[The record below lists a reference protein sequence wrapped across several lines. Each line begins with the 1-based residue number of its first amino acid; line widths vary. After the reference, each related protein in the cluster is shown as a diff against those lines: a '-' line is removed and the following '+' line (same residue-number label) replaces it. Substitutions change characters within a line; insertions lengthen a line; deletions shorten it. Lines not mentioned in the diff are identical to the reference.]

1 MSDIKTNSD
10 NPETSGS
17 PNDPANPAGNQPA
30 SNNLIWSWYKK
41 LAFRILFVFLLA
53 MCIPFT
59 SGWYKNVF
67 TLDWLHPHYRDIYD
81 IARFQPSFRQ
91 FFGGRGDY
99 EDGGFPAGNEG
110 NPGGKGGNQGGGA
123 GRHHHKG
130 GGDSTQS
137 GNGGAGFA
145 GEDHNGS
152 GRHHHHGDSTAKGNG
167 NASFAGENHGGF
179 GRHHHHGDS
188 TQAGGNGD
196 KFAGRGFEHHHHR
209 GGGDSTQSGNGGAGF
224 AGANHGGF
232 GRHHHH
238 GDSTQAG
245 GNGDSFAGGGFKHH
259 HHGGDS
265 TATGKGDSFAGG
277 RHGFGGHHHHN
288 DSTQAGGNNDR
299 VAGAGFKHHH
309 HRGDSTQTDT
319 GKNNRFAADNKGGH
333 NRLSPNDTTGHDST
347 KAAAFGGKSHKRN
360 GNDDAPPPK
369 RNFFADYTDWGIAF
383 LIGIAGGLIWTL
395 FDRKSKNYDILYY
408 WIRVVVRYR
417 AGIGI
422 IGFGFTKLFP
432 TQMPYPSLGLLN
444 SNFGDFT
451 AQKIYWMS
459 VGSVPWY
466 QVFGGVVE
474 IAAGT
479 MLFFRRT
486 TTFGAILLAGA
497 LGDITYVNYAYDG
510 GVHVYAFYFV
520 FLALILFA
528 DDIPKLYNLLI
539 RERYTVP
546 FRVYPDFRKPW
557 LKYTRIGLKL
567 LTFLVFFVI
576 LTYTE
581 VNNFKYDPYKQPSTA
596 GVKQLRGNYHV
607 TEFRI
612 NGQVI
617 PYNPLDTVRWQEA
630 TFENW
635 TTLTFKVNHPVLIDP
650 SNGGGSPMKDIQRT
664 FEITGVAGGERAFH
678 YYADTVDKVLYLQDK
693 NAIASRGGRGNR
705 GGGNRSNKAKKPA
718 DNWISQTALQ
728 HIGDEK
734 KMIDEHAW
742 STRRDREFAA
752 KTPEPKRNRM
762 ILQYSTT
769 DGSRVILSGIDEKKD
784 SIYVVLDRYNRKYT
798 LPASTLSAGKY

>member
-1 MSDIKTNSD
+1 
-10 NPETSGS
+10 
-17 PNDPANPAGNQPA
+17 
-30 SNNLIWSWYKK
+30 
-41 LAFRILFVFLLA
+41 

-59 SGWYKNVF
+59 SGWYKNLF

-91 FFGGRGDY
+91 IFGGRGDF

-110 NPGGKGGNQGGGA
+110 NLGGKNGSQGGGL
-123 GRHHHKG
+123 GGHHHR
-130 GGDSTQS
+130 GGDSTQT
-137 GNGGAGFA
+137 GNGGGVPAG
-145 GEDHNGS
+145 
-152 GRHHHHGDSTAKGNG
+152 GR
-167 NASFAGENHGGF
+167 GGF

-188 TQAGGNGD
+188 TKGGGNGD
-196 KFAGRGFEHHHHR
+196 KLAGGAFRHHHH
-209 GGGDSTQSGNGGAGF
+209 GGDSLTNGNSAGE
-224 AGANHGGF
+224 NHAGF

-245 GNGDSFAGGGFKHH
+245 GNGDSFAG
-259 HHGGDS
+259 
-265 TATGKGDSFAGG
+265 
-277 RHGFGGHHHHN
+277 
-288 DSTQAGGNNDR
+288 
-299 VAGAGFKHHH
+299 AGFKHHH
-309 HRGDSTQTDT
+309 HRGDSTATGKSDGNGLAGEKHGFGGHHHHGDSTQAGGNGDRIAGAGFKHHHHRRDSTQTDT
-319 GKNNRFAADNKGGH
+319 SKNNRFAAANGSGRNK
-333 NRLSPNDTTGHDST
+333 LSPNDTIGHDST
-347 KAAAFGGKSHKRN
+347 KAAAFDGKKHGRN
-360 GNDDAPPPK
+360 DNDNNAVPPG
-369 RNFFADYTDWGIAF
+369 RNFLADYTDWGVAF

-395 FDRKSKNYDILYY
+395 IDRKSRNYNILYY

-459 VGSVPWY
+459 VGIVPWY
-466 QVFGGVVE
+466 QVFGGIIE

-546 FRVYPDFRKPW
+546 VHIYPDFRQPW
-557 LKYTRIGLKL
+557 LKYTRIGLKV
-567 LTFLVFFVI
+567 LTFFVFFVI

-581 VNNFKYDPYKQPSTA
+581 VINFKYDPYKQPSTA

-607 TEFRI
+607 TEFKL
-612 NGQVI
+612 NGQEI

-693 NAIASRGGRGNR
+693 NAIALRGNR
-705 GGGNRSNKAKKPA
+705 GARGAGGRNRANTVNKPA
-718 DNWISQTALQ
+718 DNCISKTALQ

-742 STRRDREFAA
+742 STRRDREFAT

-762 ILQYSTT
+762 VLQYSTT
-769 DGSRVILSGIDEKKD
+769 DGSRVILSGINEKKD

-798 LPASTLSAGKY
+798 LPTSTLNAGKY